1 MKYNN
6 FIWDF
11 DGTLFDTY
19 PAMVDGAWHALQDFG
34 YVMDKKD
41 IYHIMKKHSTS
52 QLRKEKQLTEEEFTP
67 LFHQYEAKS
76 QEISRPFKE
85 TQEVLHTLKQQ
96 GGRHFILT
104 HRLTSSTWAL
114 LETFDLAHLIDEVV
128 GIDQDF
134 PRKPDPAALNHLIH
148 RFQLERGKTMMIGD
162 RRLDIE
168 AGINAGVTT
177 CLYDLDHFLGNIP
190 ASYIIGNL
198 KEIIDL
204 V

>member
-177 CLYDLDHFLGNIP
+177 CLYDIDHFLGNIP